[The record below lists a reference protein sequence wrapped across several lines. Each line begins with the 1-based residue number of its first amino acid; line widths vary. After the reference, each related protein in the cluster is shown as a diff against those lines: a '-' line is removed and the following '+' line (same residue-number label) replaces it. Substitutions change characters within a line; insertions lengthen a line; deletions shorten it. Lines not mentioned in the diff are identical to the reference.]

1 MAFYDGRDA
10 VALSDF
16 DTFSL
21 SGGFRVVFLIDEK
34 TYFAYPLGMGDVTA
48 EKYEFAS
55 SCGAVEYR
63 ALFGEGEAIRSIGL
77 RAEVLPNR
85 EIFRITAKINGE
97 YKNASAM
104 LYFEPVMAEERAYR
118 AHKSFENL
126 FIGSRYF
133 EEEHILLFSR
143 RKRSENRPFRFLALK
158 VTRGKEAGC
167 DTMRDAILPLA
178 YSDADIAALAS
189 RECGNRVGACIVPA
203 CRMRA
208 VFRRGEDT
216 AEFIM
221 GCSRNSDDLLF
232 ELSSCEKEKRGA
244 DAGMRE
250 IARLQHFAAGNSRE
264 ATALEKYILAG
275 IFMPRVYR
283 SEGQSAAIERLKK
296 HPAKQSEL

>member
-63 ALFGEGEAIRSIGL
+63 ALFGEGEAIKSIGL
-77 RAEVLPNR
+77 RIEVLPNR

-264 ATALEKYILAG
+264 ATALENISSRGFSCRGYTEA
-275 IFMPRVYR
+275 RDR
-283 SEGQSAAIERLKK
+283 ARR
-296 HPAKQSEL
+296 